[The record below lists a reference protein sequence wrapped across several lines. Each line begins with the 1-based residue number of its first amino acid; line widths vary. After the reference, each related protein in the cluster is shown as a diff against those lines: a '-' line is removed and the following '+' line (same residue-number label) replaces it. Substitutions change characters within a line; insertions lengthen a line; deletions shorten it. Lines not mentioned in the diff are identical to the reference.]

1 MVLMTVL
8 IVMFMGIALL
18 LAVYAS
24 FLPFVQNYGNTIQYT
39 TAYYGAISAIERG
52 VLAANLR
59 GPGFDGESWWK
70 WNWSLQNNVGNPADS
85 KIPEFYNYGDPDK
98 TSLLWK
104 VNSSTAIIPSPGEG
118 NVAVDFWTGDNSSK
132 NFNTLNYNI
141 AEAIALGNVGDVWD
155 WDQDYY
161 KASKTPYVTPN
172 TSLTINLRLNPLMK
186 ERLGVRQ
193 TSNTIKYLSDSLEK
207 LPLVNWTIKG
217 QRGGKPFS
225 IIPSESISANSIN
238 VDKDTLV
245 RWGRMKDGEV
255 VLTFGNN
262 QSVFQGNS
270 QKGILNIISSE
281 ESDLKDRGYSYIL
294 DWTTGTNLTLDLV
307 NLLLWPSRSLQ
318 NKGAIYPFL
327 EYQIQSNDGRIAD
340 RFFTIQGEGR
350 VGDYAI
356 RLQVK
361 KPTLDQPALWNFT
374 IIF

>member
-1 MVLMTVL
+1 MILMTVL

-18 LAVYAS
+18 LAVYSS

-39 TAYYGAISAIERG
+39 TAYYGAISAIERW

-85 KIPEFYNYGDPDK
+85 KISEFYNYWDLDK

-104 VNSSTAIIPSPGEG
+104 VNSSTKKIPSPGDG

-141 AEAIALGNVGDVWD
+141 AEAIALGNVGDVRP
-155 WDQDYY
+155 QDYY

-217 QRGGKPFS
+217 QRRWKPFS

-238 VDKDTLV
+238 ADKDTLV
-245 RWGRMKDGEV
+245 RWGRMKDGKV
-255 VLTFGNN
+255 DLTFANN
-262 QSVFQGNS
+262 QSVFQGNRPN
-270 QKGILNIISSE
+270 GILNIISSE
-281 ESDLKDRGYSYIL
+281 ESDLKNMGYSYIL
-294 DWTTGTNLTLDLV
+294 NWTTGTNLTLDLV
-307 NLLLWPSRSLQ
+307 NLLLWPKSSA
-318 NKGAIYPFL
+318 KDKWAIYPFL
-327 EYQIQSNDGRIAD
+327 EYQIQSNGENIAD
-340 RFFTIQGEGR
+340 RFFTIQWEGR
-350 VGDYAI
+350 VGKYSI
-356 RLQVK
+356 KMQLK
-361 KPTLDQPALWNFT
+361 KPTLEQPALGNFT

>member
-1 MVLMTVL
+1 MILMTVL

-18 LAVYAS
+18 LAVYSS

-39 TAYYGAISAIERG
+39 TAYYGAISAIERW

-70 WNWSLQNNVGNPADS
+70 WNWSLQNNVGNRADY
-85 KIPEFYNYGDPDK
+85 KIQEFYNYWDPDR

-104 VNSSTAIIPSPGEG
+104 VNSSTKKIPSPGDG

-141 AEAIALGNVGDVWD
+141 AEAIALGNVGVVWA
-155 WDQDYY
+155 QDYY

-186 ERLGVRQ
+186 ERLGVKQ
-193 TSNTIKYLSDSLEK
+193 TSNTIKYLSNSLEK

-217 QRGGKPFS
+217 QRSGKPFS
-225 IIPSESISANSIN
+225 IIPRESISE

-255 VLTFGNN
+255 VLTFAGD
-262 QSVFQGNS
+262 QKVFQGNR
-270 QKGILNIISSE
+270 KKDILNIISSE
-281 ESDLKDRGYSYIL
+281 ESDLKNKGYSYIL
-294 DWTTGTNLTLDLV
+294 NWTTGTNLTLDLV
-307 NLLLWPSRSLQ
+307 NLLLWPKGSMKD
-318 NKGAIYPFL
+318 KGAIYPFL
-327 EYQIQSNDGRIAD
+327 EYQVSVDGGKIAD
-340 RFFTIQGEGR
+340 RFFTIEWEGR
-350 VGDYAI
+350 VGNYAI
-356 RLQVK
+356 KMQLK
-361 KPTLDQPALWNFT
+361 KPTLEQPALGNFT